1 MSPFGPP
8 WIQLSAMYLEEEQR
22 RRAEEKNREGKMSRE
37 DEQRGRAG
45 KRSGEEEYVR
55 KDKIEW
61 VWEYLPLS
69 MLSVGRGVYRIYT
82 E

>member
-1 MSPFGPP
+1 
-8 WIQLSAMYLEEEQR
+8 
-22 RRAEEKNREGKMSRE
+22 MSRE

-61 VWEYLPLS
+61 VWEYLSLS